1 MSTLSLR
8 KIKHDSSSVDN
19 ISLNTD
25 GGVAIKGTPSTSYDL
40 IVNGLGAQ
48 RVINTSGG
56 RSKVELTSSG
66 VISYDIGT
74 NADASFSLKQNGG
87 NDLLKVDS
95 SGRSTVPYQPS
106 FRAGRDG
113 TTQSV
118 SGTAYI
124 IFNTTSAAGI
134 VGGHNIGNHYNTS
147 TGAFTAP
154 VAGRYLFSWM
164 VLAEGVTDNT
174 VFEIKLTVNGT
185 AAAYS
190 RRAYYRAGYTGQG
203 GYYCDRMTGIVL
215 DLQANDVVAIKES
228 WGTFFTLHSNSN
240 FSFFCG
246 HLLG

>member
-8 KIKHDSSSVDN
+8 KIKHDSSAVDN
-19 ISLNTD
+19 IILDSNGQVGVNATPTAPLTIGRVNSVSEGGQIDLCRSTDNASTWGIDVYGNTS
-25 GGVAIKGTPSTSYDL
+25 TPSLRIIDNNAAA
-40 IVNGLGAQ
+40 VRAQ
-48 RVINTSGG
+48 IDG
-56 RSKVELTSSG
+56 
-66 VISYDIGT
+66 
-74 NADASFSLKQNGG
+74 
-87 NDLLKVDS
+87 
-95 SGRSTVPYQPS
+95 SGRVTMPYQPS